1 MTWNPTNANDVSLV
15 VSEVN
20 RDDSGTR
27 EGTSEIGT
35 TSTVVV
41 DDFSIGTEEDLTSL
55 SGVGNPE
62 ALGISQGDVEHSFSF
77 TIQGEDANL
86 FSSLASDST
95 GQATEIEIV
104 VTLES
109 YTTTLTGAYAGT
121 RNLSGSSGDPVEYE
135 VEGVAKGRSNG
146 TVSG

>member
-27 EGTSEIGT
+27 NGVSEIGT

-121 RNLSGSSGDPVEYE
+121 RNLSGSSGDAVEYE
-135 VEGVAKGRSNG
+135 VEGVAKSRSNG